1 MIRKLQE
8 TDIDRVAAIWLDTN
22 LKAHDFIAESY
33 WLGNFDEVKGLL
45 AQAELYVYE
54 DEIQGIQGF
63 IGLEDT
69 YIAGIFVSEKVQSRG
84 IGKQLLDFIKERKEE
99 LSLSVYQKNAGA
111 IRFYEREGVAVRHT
125 GLDEQTGEKEYQMVW
140 QKEKE
145 VFLQKEG

>member
-54 DEIQGIQGF
+54 DE
-63 IGLEDT
+63 DT

-111 IRFYEREGVAVRHT
+111 IRFYEREGFAVRHT
-125 GLDEQTGEKEYQMVW
+125 GLDEQTGEKEYQMIW
-140 QKEKE
+140 QKE
-145 VFLQKEG
+145 